1 MAAAPD
7 TTRALRADARQNRE
21 RLLHAAGEVFA
32 AAGSEAT
39 LESVAREAGVG
50 IGTLYRHFPTREAL
64 IEAVYRDEVGRL
76 CGSADELLA
85 ELPADAALER
95 WMARFV
101 EYAGRKR
108 GLAGALMSIAAAQTD
123 LFASTREALV
133 ATLARFLAEGREQ
146 GTIRGDVEAEDV
158 LRSMYAIWAI
168 PEGEDFAAQSER
180 VMRLLID
187 GLRHGAA
194 ERR

>member
-1 MAAAPD
+1 MAAPD

-21 RLLHAAGEVFA
+21 RLLRAAGEAFA
-32 AAGSEAT
+32 TAGPEAT
-39 LESVAREAGVG
+39 MESVAREAGLG

-76 CGSADELLA
+76 CSSADDLLA

-108 GLAGALMSIAAAQTD
+108 GLAGALMSIAAAQAD
-123 LFASTREALV
+123 LFASTREALL
-133 ATLARFLAEGREQ
+133 ATLARFLAAGRAQ
-146 GTIRGDVEAEDV
+146 GTIRADVEAADV

-168 PEGEDFAAQSER
+168 PEGEDFVGQSGR
-180 VMRLLID
+180 VMRLLVD
-187 GLRHGAA
+187 GLRHGATGH
-194 ERR
+194 R